1 MGSFPETYNDPT
13 YLGTSFAFRPLAGL
27 AVTNSLSVWIYVI
40 SQWEI
45 EQLGIFL
52 VSFSFCFL

>member
-13 YLGTSFAFRPLAGL
+13 FLGTSFPSHPLAGL
-27 AVTNSLSVWIYVI
+27 AVTKSLRFWIYVI

-45 EQLGIFL
+45 EQLRVFL